1 MRILNLTQHVATA
14 DQVAA
19 GVVEPAD
26 KHLVQALITFEN
38 LPDTNELK
46 AKAAAL
52 AQMVAYDRFDT
63 AMIGGA
69 PYFMAPLEAS
79 LQAAGIVPV
88 YAFSKRVSVDE
99 VQADGSIKKTQVF
112 RHAGFVCA
120 CGTAAP
126 TKTSSPSESARDSF
140 SEHRWARACARCGVL
155 IGGGNED

>member
-19 GVVEPAD
+19 GVYEPAD
-26 KHLVQALITFEN
+26 KKLVQALITFDE
-38 LPDTNELK
+38 LPSGDIIRRRAEELAQH
-46 AKAAAL
+46 AKAAGAE
-52 AQMVAYDRFDT
+52 T

-69 PYFMAPLEAS
+69 PYFMASLEAS

-140 SEHRWARACARCGVL
+140 SEHRRTRACARCGVL